1 MNWTEDLKIQFQN
14 SLDALKD
21 ALGSNFREHINR
33 SRNVCDEFD
42 RFKSMVENNIGNN
55 YDLINELGYDILTIY
70 YFQNKNNNN
79 AFRKSLDEYSTE
91 HSIVIDISNFLDELN
106 PNVADPPGHPGNG
119 RRWQTHPIYTSRK
132 DQGFYDNLVKELKE
146 TVRLKIK
153 TI

>member
-79 AFRKSLDEYSTE
+79 AFRKS
-91 HSIVIDISNFLDELN
+91 SNIQQNIL
-106 PNVADPPGHPGNG
+106 
-119 RRWQTHPIYTSRK
+119 
-132 DQGFYDNLVKELKE
+132 
-146 TVRLKIK
+146 
-153 TI
+153 